1 MDRKIAF
8 TIRKNNNLFYTNIL
22 INKVAMKIS
31 CCVGRYNP
39 DLEKSA
45 DDRLSSENG
54 RCLLFKQHCKTTVCL
69 FLTCYHVGI
78 DDYRSAF

>member
-1 MDRKIAF
+1 MNRKIAF

-39 DLEKSA
+39 DLGKLA

-54 RCLLFKQHCKTTVCL
+54 RCLHFSGNTAKQQSVC
-69 FLTCYHVGI
+69 F
-78 DDYRSAF
+78 

>member
-1 MDRKIAF
+1 MNRKIAF

-39 DLEKSA
+39 DLEKLS

-54 RCLLFKQHCKTTVCL
+54 RRLHFSGNTAKQQSVC
-69 FLTCYHVGI
+69 F
-78 DDYRSAF
+78 

>member
-1 MDRKIAF
+1 MNRKIAF

-22 INKVAMKIS
+22 LNKVAMKIS

-45 DDRLSSENG
+45 DEAVKMKDVCTLQNNSLSVFD
-54 RCLLFKQHCKTTVCL
+54 LLSCRH
-69 FLTCYHVGI
+69 
-78 DDYRSAF
+78 R

>member
-8 TIRKNNNLFYTNIL
+8 TIRKKTNLFYTNIL

-39 DLEKSA
+39 DLDNLA
-45 DDRLSSENG
+45 NDRLCSENG
-54 RCLLFKQHCKTTVCL
+54 RRLHFSGNTAKQQSVC
-69 FLTCYHVGI
+69 F
-78 DDYRSAF
+78 

>member
-1 MDRKIAF
+1 MNRKIAF

-22 INKVAMKIS
+22 KNKVAMKIS

-39 DLEKSA
+39 DLELT

-54 RCLLFKQHCKTTVCL
+54 RRLLFSGNTAKQQSVR
-69 FLTCYHVGI
+69 F
-78 DDYRSAF
+78 

>member
-1 MDRKIAF
+1 MNRKIAF

-39 DLEKSA
+39 DLELA

-54 RCLLFKQHCKTTVCL
+54 RRLLFSGNTAKQQSVR
-69 FLTCYHVGI
+69 F
-78 DDYRSAF
+78 